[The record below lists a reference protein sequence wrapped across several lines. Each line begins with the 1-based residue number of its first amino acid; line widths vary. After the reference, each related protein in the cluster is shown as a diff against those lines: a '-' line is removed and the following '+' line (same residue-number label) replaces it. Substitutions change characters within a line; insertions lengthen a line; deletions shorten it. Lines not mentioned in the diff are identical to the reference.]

1 MDDFLWWRDGVI
13 YQIYPRSFADSNG
26 DGLGDLR
33 GIIAKLDYLAFLRID
48 GIWFS
53 PFFPSPDKDFGY
65 DVADHTAIDP
75 RYGTMEDFDTLVAEA
90 HKRGI
95 RIILDMV
102 LNHTSDQHPWF
113 VESRSSRENP
123 KRDWFLWRDK
133 PNNWASIFGGTG
145 WEYDE
150 KTGQYFFHMFLKEQP
165 DVNWQNP
172 EVRQAQLDVFRFWL
186 ERGVDGFRLDVFNAY
201 FKHPGLRG

>member
-13 YQIYPRSFADSNG
+13 YQIYPRSFADSDG
-26 DGLGDLR
+26 DGFGDLR
-33 GIIAKLDYLAFLRID
+33 GITAKLDYLAFLRID

-65 DVADHTAIDP
+65 DVADHTAVDP
-75 RYGTMEDFDTLVAEA
+75 RYGTMEDFDRLVAEA

-113 VESRSSRENP
+113 VESRASRENP
-123 KRDWFLWRDK
+123 NRDWYLWRD
-133 PNNWASIFGGTG
+133 
-145 WEYDE
+145 
-150 KTGQYFFHMFLKEQP
+150 
-165 DVNWQNP
+165 
-172 EVRQAQLDVFRFWL
+172 
-186 ERGVDGFRLDVFNAY
+186 
-201 FKHPGLRG
+201 